1 MSRNISMSILEKKN
15 APWCIDCGG
24 YFKEKIAAQLLRDDI
39 PQDAVDTIFCNAAD
53 ILSQCP
59 NPNDSAPD
67 AKTGIVIGKVQSG
80 KTSNFIAL
88 TALSFD
94 NGYGI
99 NIILGGNKNNLL
111 DQNVQR
117 IKGYYRD
124 VSEMDELAILN
135 TKQTKSLL
143 NAQTIRNFLSEGRKV
158 IIVGL
163 KHTKHINII
172 ADIFKDTALRDVP
185 TLIIDDEGDQ
195 ATLNTRVNTEEMS
208 STYKAAVKLKG
219 ELQRHCFVS
228 ITATPQ
234 ANILIQT
241 CDMLSPDFGILVYP
255 GDEYCGLHEFHGEK
269 QDTLIRIISED
280 EPNLLDEDGV
290 PDSFRDSL
298 ATFFVGGAL
307 RRYRGDNKNHAMLIH
322 PSQKKLDH
330 KRVIDKVTGVVND
343 WKEKAKEIANGID
356 DICFSS
362 FNDLLKKAYD
372 HFVSDGVAMP
382 EYEEL
387 YPYVIECVKKCASPH
402 LCNSDEDASN
412 NAKFYP
418 NNIFVGG
425 NMVERGITIKGLAVT
440 YIMRRAKGKANVDN
454 TEQRARWFG
463 YKKSFLDVCRVY
475 TTQTIKEDFSAIYE
489 HEDDLWDSIERA
501 QAKGLSFKDIPRI
514 FILASKRLDLTR
526 KNVARAERFNFSE
539 WSKQDYLLSD
549 KDAVQR
555 NLDTITTFR
564 ATYTAQLEHRSYN
577 GVNQHSIVKG
587 LDYFALCDELL
598 YNISYPANSHVDA
611 SLFRK
616 INEVLKKVNIT
627 PEIDVMWI
635 RDGHGEER
643 TLHEDG
649 QINQLFQGHNPNLSS
664 PTYYPGDGAMILPD
678 RAHVMQLQIHMVK
691 ARNKPDRDFY
701 APALALYIPLEYAVQ
716 MDKIIGQLSE
726 AVI

>member
-1 MSRNISMSILEKKN
+1 MSQNIFMSILDKKN
-15 APWCIDCGG
+15 APLCINCDG

-39 PQDAVDTIFCNAAD
+39 PQDAVDTIFGNAAD

-59 NPNDSAPD
+59 NPNDFVPD

-99 NIILGGNKNNLL
+99 NVILGGNKNNLL
-111 DQNVQR
+111 GQNVQR
-117 IKGYYRD
+117 IEEYYSDAGTMER
-124 VSEMDELAILN
+124 LAILN
-135 TKQTKSLL
+135 TRQNKSLL

-163 KHTKHINII
+163 KHTKHIKII
-172 ADIFKDTALRDVP
+172 TDIFKDSALRNVP
-185 TLIIDDEGDQ
+185 TLIVDDEGDQ
-195 ATLNTRVNTEEMS
+195 ATLNTRVNTKEMS
-208 STYKAAVKLKG
+208 STYEAVIKLK
-219 ELQRHCFVS
+219 EKLQRHCFVS

-241 CDMLSPDFGILVYP
+241 WDKLSPDFGNLVYP

-280 EPNLLDEDGV
+280 DPNLLDEDGV
-290 PDSFRDSL
+290 PDSFYDSL
-298 ATFFVGGAL
+298 AAFFVGGAL
-307 RRYRGDNKNHAMLIH
+307 RKYRGDNKNHAMLIH
-322 PSQKKLDH
+322 PSQKKFDH
-330 KRVIDKVTGVVND
+330 KRVIEKVTDVVND
-343 WKEKAKEIANGID
+343 WQEKAKEISKGID
-356 DICFSS
+356 DISFIP
-362 FNDLLKKAYD
+362 FNDMLRRSYD
-372 HFVSDGVAMP
+372 HFVYDGVVMP
-382 EYEEL
+382 AFGEL
-387 YPYVIECVKKCASPH
+387 YPYIIECVKKCAPPH

-412 NAKFYP
+412 NAKYYLY
-418 NNIFVGG
+418 NIFVGG
-425 NMVERGITIKGLAVT
+425 NMVERGITIKGLAIT

-526 KNVARAERFNFSE
+526 KNVARVERCNFSE
-539 WSKQDYLLSD
+539 WSKQDYILSD

-555 NLDTITTFR
+555 NVDVISAFR
-564 ATYTAQLEHRSYN
+564 TAYAAKIELRSYN
-577 GVNQHSIVKG
+577 GVNQHKIVKG
-587 LDYFALCDELL
+587 LDYFTLCDTLL
-598 YNISYPANSHVDA
+598 YNLAYPSNSHVDVN
-611 SLFRK
+611 LFRK
-616 INEVLKKVNIT
+616 INEILKKANIT
-627 PEIDVMWI
+627 PEIDVIWI

-643 TLHEDG
+643 TLRADG
-649 QINQLFQGHNPNLSS
+649 QINQLFQGHNPNRSS
-664 PTYYPGDGAMILPD
+664 TTYYPGDGAMILPD
-678 RAHVMQLQIHMVK
+678 RNHVMQLQIHMVK
-691 ARNKPDRDFY
+691 AKNKPDRDFF
-701 APALALYIPLEYAVQ
+701 APAFALYIPLEYAEQ
-716 MDKIIGQLSE
+716 MGKIIGQL
-726 AVI
+726 

>member
-1 MSRNISMSILEKKN
+1 MTQNISMSILEKKN

-39 PQDAVDTIFCNAAD
+39 PRDAVDTIFGNASD

-59 NPNDSAPD
+59 NPNNPAPD

-88 TALSFD
+88 TSLSFD
-94 NGYGI
+94 NGYGV

-117 IKGYYRD
+117 IEGYYSGVGTMER
-124 VSEMDELAILN
+124 LAILN
-135 TKQTKSLL
+135 TRQNKSLL

-172 ADIFKDTALRDVP
+172 ADIFEDAALRDVP

-195 ATLNTRVNTEEMS
+195 ATLNTRVSTKEMS
-208 STYKAAVKLKG
+208 STYEAVIKLKG
-219 ELQRHCFVS
+219 KLQRHCFVS

-241 CDMLSPDFGILVYP
+241 WDKLSPNFGNLVYP

-290 PDSFRDSL
+290 PDSFYDSL
-298 ATFFVGGAL
+298 AAFFVGGAL
-307 RRYRGDNKNHAMLIH
+307 RKYRGDNKNHAMLIH
-322 PSQKKLDH
+322 PSQKKFDH
-330 KRVIDKVTGVVND
+330 KCVIDKVTNVVND
-343 WKEKAKEIANGID
+343 WQEKAKEIAKGID
-356 DICFSS
+356 DISFAP
-362 FNDLLKKAYD
+362 FNDLLKRSYD
-372 HFVSDGVAMP
+372 HFVSDGAAMP
-382 EYEEL
+382 EYDEL
-387 YPYVIECVKKCASPH
+387 YPYIIECVKKCAPPH

-412 NAKFYP
+412 NAKYYP
-418 NNIFVGG
+418 YNIFVGG
-425 NMVERGITIKGLAVT
+425 NMVERGITIKGLAIT

-526 KNVARAERFNFSE
+526 KNVARTERCNFSE

-549 KDAVQR
+549 KDVVQR
-555 NLDTITTFR
+555 NLDAIAAFR
-564 ATYTAQLEHRSYN
+564 ATYSAQIEPRRYN

-587 LDYFALCDELL
+587 LDYFALCDNLL
-598 YNISYPANSHVDA
+598 YNLTYPTNSHVEA
-611 SLFRK
+611 NLFRK
-616 INEVLKKVNIT
+616 ISEVLKKANIA

-643 TLHEDG
+643 TLREDG

-678 RAHVMQLQIHMVK
+678 RNHVMQLQIHMVK
-691 ARNKPDRDFY
+691 AKNKPNRDFF
-701 APALALYIPLEYAVQ
+701 APALALYIPLEYAEQ
-716 MDKIIGQLSE
+716 MGRIIGQL
-726 AVI
+726 